1 MCYGLYAV
9 LVCSEGMKA
18 EPSLSLEVA
27 VWITVR
33 DFMSEKGEDVLGII
47 ILTGDFVVQ
56 MPAHQKQ
63 DLGHQQT
70 LPGSLNSFTVTAHF
84 FAAMKNLNYTAFI
97 GVQSPKVT
105 KSLCIS
111 TSSQAGNFCAYT
123 VSVGLTLVT
132 VANKHLKHSGFV
144 SQMAFGDTRFPFLSQ
159 HKNILV

>member
-1 MCYGLYAV
+1 
-9 LVCSEGMKA
+9 MKA

-27 VWITVR
+27 VWITVH

-47 ILTGDFVVQ
+47 VLSGDFVVQ

-70 LPGSLNSFTVTAHF
+70 LLGSLNSFTVTAHF
-84 FAAMKNLNYTAFI
+84 FAAVKNLNSTAFI
-97 GVQSPKVT
+97 GIQSPKVM

-123 VSVGLTLVT
+123 ASVGFSLVT
-132 VANKHLKHSGFV
+132 IANKHLKRSGFV
-144 SQMAFGDTRFPFLSQ
+144 SQMAFRDTCFPFLPQ
-159 HKNILV
+159 DKNIFLV